1 MNIRHECPH
10 SELSFAVSA
19 PLRLVLRNG
28 ETVTVKKWSLSGLWV
43 DEGLPDIQD
52 LALSIPFQGVDVTFP
67 INLTAAE
74 DGHYAF
80 KDLTVRQRE
89 TLSAFYQGVMTG
101 RMVSTGDM
109 ISSLDTPVDLV
120 PMSETDAEKT
130 AGLAKERP
138 RALRV
143 LWNVTYYLLLIAT
156 LGGFLGTQIWSRL
169 SYVNL
174 QHARFVAPIT
184 EYVAPESGHV
194 SRFYVR
200 EGDQVRTGE
209 ILVRIEDPDRE
220 SDVEEVR
227 AEVLLAERR
236 LRDAQEAYTTELLTS
251 QQYGARLQARFARL
265 RDPWRILNPT
275 PRAYP
280 AHIQSAWLDVQA
292 FARGEDTPNSNFF
305 ALLANLKET
314 VTDRE
319 LDLRRWKREL
329 RHRKAAADELIIRAR
344 SPGTVQHIHVV
355 RNSAVQRGELIIEVE
370 ANTAREAVAWLDEK
384 FAASVHVGMP
394 ADIAYSF
401 RGEAK
406 RVAGRVVDIQA
417 GTDVSKPD
425 DFGII
430 LTIKADDVGVS
441 NSRKWF
447 HRNGPAKIKL
457 DRSDRLRFWDGWFD
471 GRA

>member
-1 MNIRHECPH
+1 MNIRHECPQ

-19 PLRLVLRNG
+19 PLRVQAG
-28 ETVTVKKWSLSGLWV
+28 DAPAVTVKKWSLAGLWIE
-43 DEGLPDIQD
+43 EGVNTASDIM
-52 LALSIPFQGVDVTFP
+52 LSIPFQGVDVTFP
-67 INLTAAE
+67 IKLKQEE
-74 DGHYAF
+74 DGRF
-80 KDLTVRQRE
+80 SFVDLTVRQRE

-101 RMVSTGDM
+101 RMVSTDEM

-120 PMSETDAEKT
+120 PMTETDDEKA
-130 AGLAKERP
+130 AGLAKESP
-138 RALRV
+138 RALRI
-143 LWNVTYYLLLIAT
+143 LWNVTYYVLLIAV
-156 LGGFLGTQIWSRL
+156 LGGFLGSQIWSRL

-174 QHARFVAPIT
+174 QHARFLAPIT
-184 EYVAPESGHV
+184 EYTAPESGHL

-209 ILVRIEDPDRE
+209 ILARIEDPDRE
-220 SDVEEVR
+220 SDVEDVR

-236 LRDAQEAYTTELLTS
+236 LRTALEERDAHLRAGDLLLAGLRT
-251 QQYGARLQARFARL
+251 RFIRL
-265 RDPWRILNPT
+265 RDPWRIGHQT
-275 PRAYP
+275 PRPYP
-280 AHIQSAWLDVQA
+280 PHIQDAWRQLQA
-292 FARGEDTPNSNFF
+292 FRRGEDTRDTTYF
-305 ALLANLKET
+305 AFLENLQET

-329 RHRKAAADELIIRAR
+329 RHRKASADELILRAR
-344 SPGTVQHIHVV
+344 APGTVQKIHTVK
-355 RNSAVQRGELIIEVE
+355 NSAVRRGELILEVE

-384 FAASVHVGMP
+384 FAAAVHLGMR

-401 RGEAK
+401 RGQAK

-457 DRSDRLRFWDGWFD
+457 DRSDRLRFWNGWFN

>member
-1 MNIRHECPH
+1 
-10 SELSFAVSA
+10 
-19 PLRLVLRNG
+19 
-28 ETVTVKKWSLSGLWV
+28 VKKWSLAGLWL
-43 DEGLPDIQD
+43 DEPLSDTHN
-52 LALSIPFQGVDVTFP
+52 LSLSIPFQGVDVTFP
-67 INLTAAE
+67 IKLSEAGE
-74 DGHYAF
+74 RHYTF

-101 RMVSTGDM
+101 RMVSTGEM

-120 PMSETDAEKT
+120 PMSETDEEKA

-143 LWNVTYYLLLIAT
+143 LWNVTYYTLLIAT
-156 LGGFLGTQIWSRL
+156 LGGFLGTQLWSRL
-169 SYVNL
+169 SYVAL

-184 EYVAPESGHV
+184 AYTAPESGHL

-200 EGDQVRTGE
+200 EGDQVKTGE
-209 ILVRIEDPDRE
+209 ILARIEDPDRE

-236 LRDAQEAYTTELLTS
+236 LRDAEEALNAELLKWQS
-251 QQYGARLQARFARL
+251 YGDLLHARFVRL
-265 RDPWRILNPT
+265 RDPWRILHPT
-275 PRAYP
+275 PRPYP
-280 AHIQSAWLDVQA
+280 SHIQSAWRELQA
-292 FARGEDTPNSNFF
+292 FELGEDTPNSNFF
-305 ALLANLKET
+305 ALLTNLKET
-314 VTDRE
+314 VEDRE

-329 RHRKAAADELIIRAR
+329 RHRKAAADELILRAHA
-344 SPGTVQHIHVV
+344 PGTVQHIHVV
-355 RNSAVQRGELIIEVE
+355 RNSAVRRGELIVEVE

-384 FAASVHVGMP
+384 FAASVHLGMR

-401 RGEAK
+401 RGDAK
-406 RVAGRVVDIQA
+406 RVYGRVVDIQA

-447 HRNGPAKIKL
+447 RRNGPAKIKL
-457 DRSDRLRFWDGWFD
+457 NRSNRLRFWEGWFD
-471 GRA
+471 GCA